1 KKMPEKLQEHQEN
14 AFLSYQLATIKT
26 DVPLSFTPES
36 IHQAQTDEQRL
47 RELFVDLEFKSWVAE
62 LTPGQGEVASSSAE
76 QGPDTDIKGVGVT
89 AEPVR
94 LEMNCI
100 TITDELVFAQWMQ
113 KLAGAE
119 LFAFDTETTSLN
131 AMTAHIVGV
140 SFAVEPGEA
149 AYVPCGHDYMG
160 APEQLPLD
168 WVLEKLKPML
178 EDPA

>member
-1 KKMPEKLQEHQEN
+1 
-14 AFLSYQLATIKT
+14 
-26 DVPLSFTPES
+26 
-36 IHQAQTDEQRL
+36 
-47 RELFVDLEFKSWVAE
+47 
-62 LTPGQGEVASSSAE
+62 
-76 QGPDTDIKGVGVT
+76 
-89 AEPVR
+89 EPVR

-178 EDPA
+178 EDPAKAKVGQNLKYDRSVLLNHGIELRGIAFDTMLESYVLNSTGTRHNLDDLARKYLD